1 MTQATKQDDTRLN
14 LASHD
19 AVGERIEQ
27 LKALLP
33 EIFVEGQI
41 DPERLRQH
49 LGDFSKV
56 GTERYGLNWAGK
68 ADAIRSLQIP
78 SHGTL
83 VPMKDQSV
91 NFDESENL
99 IIEGDNLEVLKLL
112 QKSYHGKIK
121 MIYIDPPYNTG
132 GDFIYPD
139 NFKEGLD
146 TYLRYSGQA
155 TEEGF
160 KVSTNSESGG
170 RYHSNWLN
178 MMYPRLFV
186 AKSLLRDDG
195 VICISIDDHELH
207 NLVTVLNEIFGEE
220 SHVATLSIINNLKGR
235 NDKANVATCHEHL
248 VIFAR
253 PQFMANGLPL
263 NEEQLKEYKYTDGKK
278 ERYAL
283 RDLRKRGR
291 PDRREDRPNMYFPI
305 YYNQHKKTF
314 SLARTSPNDIEI
326 TPKRGDGSDGRWRWG
341 RDRVSANLDI
351 LEAKYSEK
359 KERWDIEHRVYLNP
373 NFRADAA
380 PADEEADDD
389 DVLFERTSKSKSF
402 WWGGE
407 ISSDVGRREFKKL
420 FEDMDFDYPKSPFFL
435 ERIIRMCSNNGD
447 IVMDFFAGS
456 GTTGQAVLNL
466 NREDKTYRKFILVQL
481 PQPLDEN
488 SEAYK
493 KGYRKISD
501 VCFQRVKRTIEQI
514 GAELSSQFKLEETPY
529 GLNFKAFQLTSS
541 NFKLWDASAGSKDA
555 DGLAKQLELYADNL
569 LPGRSQDDILYE
581 VILKTGQPL
590 TAKIEIIEVAGQKVF
605 SIDGGAML
613 ICLEDPIK
621 EETLVGMLEYQPAIM
636 VALDKAFH
644 GNDQL
649 KTNIK
654 LQAESTGESEQ
665 SRVLF
670 KTV

>member
-1 MTQATKQDDTRLN
+1 MTEAKKKKQDDTRLN

-33 EIFVEGQI
+33 EIFVDGQL

-56 GTERYGLNWAGK
+56 GAERYGLNWAGK
-68 ADAIRSLQIP
+68 AEAIRSLQIP

-83 VPMKDQSV
+83 VPLKDQSV
-91 NFDESENL
+91 NFDESENM

-155 TEEGF
+155 TEQGF
-160 KVSTNSESGG
+160 KVSTNSENGG

-178 MMYPRLFV
+178 MMYPRLFM
-186 AKSLLRDDG
+186 AKNLLRDDG
-195 VICISIDDHELH
+195 IIFISIDDHELC
-207 NLVTVLNEIFGEE
+207 NLRQLMDEIFGTENFI
-220 SHVATLSIINNLKGR
+220 AILPTIMNLKGNPDNFGFSDTHEYVVVYARIKEKCQVGVFDIDESDLDEWSEDEWGLYKRADTLRRTGQDASRAKRPKGWFPIFISDNQTIYTTEDDQPITKSDQVLWPVNEEAEELSWTWSKKKINDENHNLILVNGR
-235 NDKANVATCHEHL
+235 NGLNIYKKQ
-248 VIFAR
+248 R
-253 PQFMANGLPL
+253 PQIGELPTKKPKSVFYKSDYSTSTAT
-263 NEEQLKEYKYTDGKK
+263 NELKKLLGKK
-278 ERYAL
+278 VFDGPKPVPL
-283 RDLRKRGR
+283 IKDLIQIG
-291 PDRREDRPNMYFPI
+291 
-305 YYNQHKKTF
+305 T
-314 SLARTSPNDIEI
+314 
-326 TPKRGDGSDGRWRWG
+326 
-341 RDRVSANLDI
+341 
-351 LEAKYSEK
+351 EK
-359 KERWDIEHRVYLNP
+359 DSI
-373 NFRADAA
+373 
-380 PADEEADDD
+380 
-389 DVLFERTSKSKSF
+389 VL
-402 WWGGE
+402 
-407 ISSDVGRREFKKL
+407 
-420 FEDMDFDYPKSPFFL
+420 
-435 ERIIRMCSNNGD
+435 
-447 IVMDFFAGS
+447 DFFAGS
-456 GTTGQAVLNL
+456 RTTAHAVLEANL
-466 NREDKTYRKFILVQL
+466 EDQGNRRFICVQL
-481 PQPLDEN
+481 PEPAAVD
-488 SEAYK
+488 
-493 KGYRKISD
+493 SD
-501 VCFQRVKRTIEQI
+501 
-514 GAELSSQFKLEETPY
+514 A
-529 GLNFKAFQLTSS
+529 FKAGYKTIAEITRDRASRVCTKLKGNLFSNSDWGFKALRLSSS

-581 VILKTGQPL
+581 VILKAGQPL
-590 TAKIEIIEVAGQKVF
+590 TAKIEKIEVAGQRVF
-605 SIDGGAML
+605 SIGGGAML

-621 EETLVGMLEYQPAIM
+621 EETLVGMLEYQPAVM

-654 LQAESTGESEQ
+654 LQAEATGESEQ

>member
-1 MTQATKQDDTRLN
+1 MTEAKKKKQDDTRLN

-56 GTERYGLNWAGK
+56 GAERYGLNWAGK
-68 ADAIRSLQIP
+68 AEAIRSLQVP

-83 VPMKDQSV
+83 VPLKDQSV
-91 NFDESENL
+91 KFDESENM

-160 KVSTNSESGG
+160 KVSTNSESSG
-170 RYHSNWLN
+170 RYHSSWLN
-178 MMYPRLFV
+178 MMYPRLFL
-186 AKSLLRDDG
+186 AKNLLKDDG
-195 VICISIDDHELH
+195 IIFVSISEIELH
-207 NLVTVLNEIFGEE
+207 NLTCMMNEIYGEE
-220 SHVATLSIINNLKGR
+220 NFLAILSRRTKSGGGAAAHHFAIDNDFVAVYARNKKELKHLFVPHDETYLKRYSEEDDNGKYFWDTMERTYTQTTPYIITAPDGSKLKGNWFR
-235 NDKANVATCHEHL
+235 SEERFLDDQKKGEVRFVQKPDKSWSV
-248 VIFAR
+248 
-253 PQFMANGLPL
+253 QFKQRLS
-263 NEEQLKEYKYTDGKK
+263 DGKK
-278 ERYAL
+278 IR
-283 RDLRKRGR
+283 
-291 PDRREDRPNMYFPI
+291 
-305 YYNQHKKTF
+305 
-314 SLARTSPNDIEI
+314 SLLHEKEFRSTQD
-326 TPKRGDGSDGRWRWG
+326 D
-341 RDRVSANLDI
+341 
-351 LEAKYSEK
+351 LEAIKM
-359 KERWDIEHRVYLNP
+359 KEFFDFPKPVFLLKHLL
-373 NFRADAA
+373 AGAA
-380 PADEEADDD
+380 GKDGI
-389 DVLFERTSKSKSF
+389 VL
-402 WWGGE
+402 
-407 ISSDVGRREFKKL
+407 
-420 FEDMDFDYPKSPFFL
+420 
-435 ERIIRMCSNNGD
+435 
-447 IVMDFFAGS
+447 DFFAGS
-456 GTTGQAVLNL
+456 GTTAEAVIRQNL
-466 NREDKTYRKFILVQL
+466 EDGGARKFICVQL
-481 PQPLDEN
+481 PEPTEDG
-488 SEAYK
+488 STS
-493 KGYRKISD
+493 RK
-501 VCFQRVKRTIEQI
+501 
-514 GAELSSQFKLEETPY
+514 A
-529 GLNFKAFQLTSS
+529 GLNTIADITRERVRRVGTSISSTLLNNVDYGFKAFGLSSS
-541 NFKLWDASAGSKDA
+541 NFKLWNASAGSKDA

-581 VILKTGQPL
+581 VILKAGQPL
-590 TAKIEIIEVAGQKVF
+590 TAKIEKIEVAGQRVF

-654 LQAESTGESEQ
+654 LQAEATGESEQ

>member
-1 MTQATKQDDTRLN
+1 MTQAKKQDDIRLN

-33 EIFVEGQI
+33 EVFVEGQL

-56 GTERYGLNWAGK
+56 GAERFGLNWAGK
-68 ADAIRSLQIP
+68 SEAIRSLQIP

-83 VPMKDQSV
+83 VPLKDQSV
-91 NFDESENL
+91 NFDESENM

-155 TEEGF
+155 TEQGF
-160 KVSTNSESGG
+160 KVSTNSENGG

-178 MMYPRLFV
+178 MMYPRLFM
-186 AKSLLRDDG
+186 AKNLLRDDG
-195 VICISIDDHELH
+195 VICVSIDDHEVN
-207 NLVTVLNEIFGEE
+207 NLVLIMNEIFGEE
-220 SHVATLSIINNLKGR
+220 CFITKFIWKSRQIVDSRPKNNVSNDHEYIVVYSRMPDSKVRGKEIDQSKYSNPDNDPRGPWMSNSILGLATKSQRPNLHYKITDPATKLSFDCPPDSGWRYSRDTMDQKIKEGR
-235 NDKANVATCHEHL
+235 IVFPKNPDG
-248 VIFAR
+248 R
-253 PQFMANGLPL
+253 PREKKFLAELGKEFTGVSSVLPAEVGYTLNGTR
-263 NEEQLKEYKYTDGKK
+263 EV
-278 ERYAL
+278 
-283 RDLRKRGR
+283 RDLLG
-291 PDRREDRPNMYFPI
+291 ENLFSFP
-305 YYNQHKKTF
+305 KPV
-314 SLARTSPNDIEI
+314 SLLKFLIQQA
-326 TPKRGDGSDGRWRWG
+326 
-341 RDRVSANLDI
+341 
-351 LEAKYSEK
+351 AK
-359 KERWDIEHRVYLNP
+359 
-373 NFRADAA
+373 
-380 PADEEADDD
+380 DDD
-389 DVLFERTSKSKSF
+389 IVL
-402 WWGGE
+402 
-407 ISSDVGRREFKKL
+407 
-420 FEDMDFDYPKSPFFL
+420 
-435 ERIIRMCSNNGD
+435 
-447 IVMDFFAGS
+447 DFFAGS
-456 GTTGQAVLNL
+456 GTTGHATLEINK
-466 NREDKTYRKFILVQL
+466 EDGGKRRFILVQL
-481 PQPLDEN
+481 PEKTDPA
-488 SEAYK
+488 SEAAQSGYK
-493 KGYRKISD
+493 TIADITRKRISKAIEKIKTEFEFSDSSLLGY
-501 VCFQRVKRTIEQI
+501 
-514 GAELSSQFKLEETPY
+514 
-529 GLNFKAFQLTSS
+529 KAYRLTSS

-581 VILKTGQPL
+581 VILKAGQPL
-590 TAKIEIIEVAGQKVF
+590 TAKIEKIEVAGQKVF

-654 LQAESTGESEQ
+654 LQAEATGESEQ
-665 SRVLF
+665 SRALF

>member
-1 MTQATKQDDTRLN
+1 MTQAKKQDDTRLN

-56 GTERYGLNWAGK
+56 GAERYGLNWAGK
-68 ADAIRSLQIP
+68 ADAIRSLQIA

-91 NFDESENL
+91 NFDESENM

-160 KVSTNSESGG
+160 KVSTNSESSG
-170 RYHSNWLN
+170 RYHSSWLN
-178 MMYPRLFV
+178 MMFPRLFL
-186 AKSLLRDDG
+186 AKNLLKDDG
-195 VICISIDDHELH
+195 IIFVSISEIELH
-207 NLVTVLNEIFGEE
+207 NLTSMMSEIYGEE
-220 SHVATLSIINNLKGR
+220 NFLAILSRRTKSGGGAAAHHFAIDNDFVVVYARNKKELKHLFVPHDETYLKRYSEEDDDGKYFWDTMERTYTQTTPYIITAPDGSKLKGNWFR
-235 NDKANVATCHEHL
+235 SEERFLDDQKKGEIRFVQKPDKSWSV
-248 VIFAR
+248 
-253 PQFMANGLPL
+253 QFKQRLS
-263 NEEQLKEYKYTDGKK
+263 DGKK
-278 ERYAL
+278 IR
-283 RDLRKRGR
+283 
-291 PDRREDRPNMYFPI
+291 
-305 YYNQHKKTF
+305 
-314 SLARTSPNDIEI
+314 SLLHEKEFRSTQD
-326 TPKRGDGSDGRWRWG
+326 D
-341 RDRVSANLDI
+341 
-351 LEAKYSEK
+351 LEAIKM
-359 KERWDIEHRVYLNP
+359 KEFFDFPKPVFLLKHLL
-373 NFRADAA
+373 AGAA
-380 PADEEADDD
+380 GKDGI
-389 DVLFERTSKSKSF
+389 VL
-402 WWGGE
+402 
-407 ISSDVGRREFKKL
+407 
-420 FEDMDFDYPKSPFFL
+420 
-435 ERIIRMCSNNGD
+435 
-447 IVMDFFAGS
+447 DFFAGS
-456 GTTGQAVLNL
+456 GTTAEAVIRQNL
-466 NREDKTYRKFILVQL
+466 EDGGARKFICVQL
-481 PQPLDEN
+481 PEPTEDG
-488 SEAYK
+488 SVA
-493 KGYRKISD
+493 RK
-501 VCFQRVKRTIEQI
+501 
-514 GAELSSQFKLEETPY
+514 A
-529 GLNFKAFQLTSS
+529 GLNTIAEITRERVRRVGTSISSTLLNNVDYGFKAFGLSSS

-581 VILKTGQPL
+581 VILKAGQPL
-590 TAKIEIIEVAGQKVF
+590 TAKIEKIEVAGQQVF
-605 SIDGGAML
+605 SIGGAML

-636 VALDKAFH
+636 VTLDKAFH

-654 LQAESTGESEQ
+654 LQAEATGESEQ

>member
-1 MTQATKQDDTRLN
+1 MTQAKKQNDTRLN

-33 EIFVEGQI
+33 EIFVEGQL

-56 GTERYGLNWAGK
+56 GAERYGLNWAGK

-83 VPMKDQSV
+83 VPLKDHSV
-91 NFDESENL
+91 NFDESENM

-160 KVSTNSESGG
+160 KVSTNSESSG
-170 RYHSNWLN
+170 RYHSSWLN
-178 MMYPRLFV
+178 MMYPRLFL
-186 AKSLLRDDG
+186 AKNLLKDDG
-195 VICISIDDHELH
+195 IIFVSISEIELH
-207 NLVTVLNEIFGEE
+207 NLTCMMNEIYGEE
-220 SHVATLSIINNLKGR
+220 NFLAILSRRTKSGGGAAAHHFAIDNDFVVVYARNKKELKHLFVPHDETYLKRYSEEDDDGKYFWDTMERTYTQTTPYIITAPDGSKLKGNWFR
-235 NDKANVATCHEHL
+235 SEERFLDDQKKGEIRFVQKPDKSWSV
-248 VIFAR
+248 
-253 PQFMANGLPL
+253 QFKQRLS
-263 NEEQLKEYKYTDGKK
+263 DGKK
-278 ERYAL
+278 IRSLLHEKEFRSTQD
-283 RDLRKRGR
+283 DLESIKMKEFF
-291 PDRREDRPNMYFPI
+291 DFPKPVFLLK
-305 YYNQHKKTF
+305 HL
-314 SLARTSPNDIEI
+314 LAGAAG
-326 TPKRGDGSDGRWRWG
+326 KDG
-341 RDRVSANLDI
+341 I
-351 LEAKYSEK
+351 
-359 KERWDIEHRVYLNP
+359 
-373 NFRADAA
+373 
-380 PADEEADDD
+380 
-389 DVLFERTSKSKSF
+389 VL
-402 WWGGE
+402 
-407 ISSDVGRREFKKL
+407 
-420 FEDMDFDYPKSPFFL
+420 
-435 ERIIRMCSNNGD
+435 
-447 IVMDFFAGS
+447 DFFAGS
-456 GTTGQAVLNL
+456 GTTAEAVIRQNL
-466 NREDKTYRKFILVQL
+466 EDGGARKFICVQL
-481 PQPLDEN
+481 PEPTEGG
-488 SEAYK
+488 SIA
-493 KGYRKISD
+493 RK
-501 VCFQRVKRTIEQI
+501 
-514 GAELSSQFKLEETPY
+514 A
-529 GLNFKAFQLTSS
+529 GLNTIADITRERVRRVGTSISSTLLNNVDYGFKAFGLSSS
-541 NFKLWDASAGSKDA
+541 NFKLWDASTGSKDA

-569 LPGRSQDDILYE
+569 LLDRSQDDILYE
-581 VILKTGQPL
+581 VILKAGQPL
-590 TAKIEIIEVAGQKVF
+590 TAKIEKIEVAGQQVF
-605 SIDGGAML
+605 SIGGAML

-654 LQAESTGESEQ
+654 LQAEATGESEQ

>member
-1 MTQATKQDDTRLN
+1 MTQAKKQNDTRLN

-33 EIFVEGQI
+33 EIFVEGQL

-49 LGDFSKV
+49 LGDFSKI
-56 GTERYGLNWAGK
+56 GAERFGLNWAGK
-68 ADAIRSLQIP
+68 AEAIRSLQIP

-83 VPMKDQSV
+83 VPLKDQSV
-91 NFDESENL
+91 NFDESENM

-155 TEEGF
+155 TEQGF
-160 KVSTNSESGG
+160 KVSTNSENGG

-178 MMYPRLFV
+178 MMYPRLFM
-186 AKSLLRDDG
+186 AKNLLRDDG
-195 VICISIDDHELH
+195 AIFVSIDDNEIH
-207 NLVTVLNEIFGEE
+207 NLKAMMNEIFGEE
-220 SHVATLSIINNLKGR
+220 NFVSQITVLSNPRGRQSDKFVATSHEYVLIYAR
-235 NDKANVATCHEHL
+235 NSGHFSAGGSELTDKQLADYKHTDE
-248 VIFAR
+248 
-253 PQFMANGLPL
+253 NGKPYRLL
-263 NEEQLKEYKYTDGKK
+263 G
-278 ERYAL
+278 L
-283 RDLRKRGR
+283 RQRGAASL
-291 PDRREDRPNMYFPI
+291 REDRPQMYFPI
-305 YYNQHKKTF
+305 YVNPDDLSISLTKQNKNDQEVLPKKSTG
-314 SLARTSPNDIEI
+314 E
-326 TPKRGDGSDGRWRWG
+326 DGRWSWG
-341 RDRVSANLDI
+341 KEKVQKDI
-351 LEAKYSEK
+351 HLLEARLISGRNEF
-359 KERWDIEHRVYLNP
+359 DIFVR
-373 NFRADAA
+373 DALHNGD
-380 PADEEADDD
+380 DEE
-389 DVLFERTSKSKSF
+389 EKTSKLKSVWLEKEINYQNAKTEIKELF
-402 WWGGE
+402 GE
-407 ISSDVGRREFKKL
+407 SV
-420 FEDMDFDYPKSPFFL
+420 MDYPKPTYL
-435 ERIIRMCSNNGD
+435 IKRIIDLANLEDGIC
-447 IVMDFFAGS
+447 MDFFAGS
-456 GTTGQAVLNL
+456 GTTAHSIISRNFESGG
-466 NREDKTYRKFILVQL
+466 KRKYILIQL
-481 PQPLDEN
+481 PEKI
-488 SEAYK
+488 SEDTIAYK
-493 KGYRKISD
+493 AGFRAISEITRE
-501 VCFQRVKRTIEQI
+501 RVKR
-514 GAELSSQFKLEETPY
+514 AEEKLFDSVEGQFEETNL
-529 GLNFKAFQLTSS
+529 GTFAGFKAFRLTSS

-569 LPGRSQDDILYE
+569 LPDRSQDDILYE
-581 VILKTGQPL
+581 VILKAGQPL
-590 TAKIEIIEVAGQKVF
+590 TAKIEKIEVAGQQVF

-636 VALDKAFH
+636 VTLDKAFH

-654 LQAESTGESEQ
+654 LQAEATGESEQ